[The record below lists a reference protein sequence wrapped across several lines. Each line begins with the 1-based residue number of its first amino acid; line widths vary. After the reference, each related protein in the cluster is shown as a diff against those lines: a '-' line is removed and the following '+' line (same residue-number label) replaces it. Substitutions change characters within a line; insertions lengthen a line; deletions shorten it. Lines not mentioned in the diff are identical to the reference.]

1 MNRKE
6 MLQYLTRVAE
16 PLLTAAANDEL
27 KATMPV
33 EQMPPERVAQLY
45 GPDFKSNREQFTCFE
60 AVGRL
65 VCGLSP
71 WLAGEPADEEE
82 AALQAKYTNLCR
94 RAIRNQLDPAA
105 KDYARFDTLNFEY
118 SQILVDMACL
128 VQGLFRGRKALLDTM
143 DADTRTLLLN
153 ALLEVRKIKP
163 HRNNWL
169 LFPAFVEAGL
179 YLLTGEYDEACV
191 NRAVD
196 QLEQWYVG
204 DGMYKDGD
212 WFAMDYYTSL
222 VMQPMLLDL
231 TTIFKERWSYPV
243 GQEVY
248 LRRLQRYAAIQE
260 RQVAPDGTYIVIG
273 RSAAYRGGVFN
284 ALALAALF
292 HILPAELPPSQV
304 RSALSAVV
312 EKTLG
317 DHAFDDRGFLRIGVY
332 GSQPGLGEPYISTGS
347 LYACSAVFI
356 PLGLPAD
363 DAFWAVPELP
373 WTQKRI
379 WSGEDLP
386 FDHKLGE

>member
-27 KATMPV
+27 KATMPM
-33 EQMPPERVAQLY
+33 EQMPAERVAQLY
-45 GPDFKSNREQFTCFE
+45 GPGFKSDREQFTCFE

-71 WLAGEPADEEE
+71 WLAGKPADEEE
-82 AALQAKYTNLCR
+82 AALQTRYINLCC
-94 RAIRNQLDPAA
+94 RAIRNQLDPTA
-105 KDYARFDTLNFEY
+105 KDYAKFDTLNYEY

-128 VQGLFRGRKALLDTM
+128 VQGLYRGRKALLDTM
-143 DADTRTLLLN
+143 DSETRALLLR

-196 QLEQWYVG
+196 QLEKWYVG

-231 TTIFKERWSYPV
+231 TSIFKERWTYPV
-243 GQEVY
+243 GQETY
-248 LRRLQRYAAIQE
+248 LRRMQRYAAIQE
-260 RQVAPDGTYIVIG
+260 RQIAPDGTYIVIG

-284 ALALAALF
+284 ALMLAALF

-304 RSALSAVV
+304 RSAISAVV

-317 DHAFDDRGFLRIGVY
+317 ESSFDERGFLRIGVY

-356 PLGLPAD
+356 PFGLPAE
-363 DAFWAVPELP
+363 DAFWAGPELP

-386 FDHKLGE
+386 FDHKLAE